1 MQQKAWYRYSIF
13 ISSTFKDMD
22 EERDAIKFDVINRL
36 NWHYRDQ
43 YIQFQAIDL
52 RIGINT
58 EDCSEEQSEDMVLDV
73 CLDNIE
79 KSRPFFVCL
88 LGNRYGWIPDEKRWE
103 SIISQLSAEKRRLLS
118 GSRHCSVTEMEIM
131 YGAIG
136 NNGENLNH
144 SLFFFRNDESYE
156 SIPESIKP
164 FYANAD
170 DTSCTKE
177 DLSLKEKRLKQ
188 KILDIAWE
196 NNMEENCSYYTLSWN
211 QGEKRF
217 DGIEA
222 FSELAYTK
230 LCKEIDKEIST
241 HIPPQRWQQQ
251 EHLYIDALVANY
263 YDGKS
268 LSNQLTTIV
277 EEVERNGQILL
288 TGEHGCGKSV
298 LFAQVAHLLSEKEGY
313 LCLIA
318 FVGASNHS
326 QKMLDIAI
334 RWINE
339 TEVVTGQAET
349 PEEELANYDSAQVYV
364 LLTELIYQ
372 AGKKGIKVII
382 MLDAIENLA
391 NVVPN
396 DIYLSWLPD
405 DIPFLGTAIR
415 KEDRMRLH
423 HRKMVLHEIN
433 IQDKTSLEE
442 IINCHEKRF
451 SIALPFH
458 VKEDIIGKALRP
470 VQIDM
475 LMRVYAN
482 LTSKDYDKIRN
493 SNGETEIQKIN
504 RYMETLYRNIPTYD
518 ISVQFFSMISHALDC
533 IQAKSQLL
541 PALQYIALSG
551 IGLNEND
558 LECLLKDKWNVLKFH
573 KLMTMLT
580 DFFTEDRNS
589 KRWNYKNSVFKE
601 SVLYNCPQ
609 KKEMYREMAQL
620 LLSYSHHEQQK
631 QDILFFCLIESED
644 ATLGRE
650 LLTTANSNQLHIRG
664 NWYEISLLYL
674 LQDHEIG
681 SHIRNLCQKYN
692 AAERVGFVYYLYLSV
707 PCYSQLPL
715 FCQIEA
721 DVLSEIDV
729 MELDVS
735 NAYWLA
741 TFYGHLYQSHKSVF
755 SKELHIQQGD
765 LSKGTYYLSR
775 FIDFYRRCYILDPD
789 YSDVKNMLK
798 AAMSEMLPIIAQE
811 GDFEKVKQYY
821 DEISNI
827 K

>member
-1 MQQKAWYRYSIF
+1 MQKKAWYRYSIF

-22 EERDAIKFDVINRL
+22 EERDAIKFEVINRL
-36 NWHYRDQ
+36 NWHYRDR

-73 CLDNIE
+73 CLESIE
-79 KSRPFFVCL
+79 KSRPFFICL

-103 SIISQLSAEKRRLLS
+103 SIISQLSAEKRRFLS

-156 SIPESIKP
+156 GIPESIKP
-164 FYANAD
+164 IYINAD
-170 DTSCTKE
+170 DVSHTKE
-177 DLSLKEKRLKQ
+177 ALSLKGKKLKQ
-188 KILDIAWE
+188 KILDVTWE
-196 NNMEENCSYYTLSWN
+196 NDMEENCSYYTLSWN
-211 QGEKRF
+211 QEKKHF

-222 FSELAYTK
+222 FSELVYAK
-230 LCKEIDKEIST
+230 LCKEIDKEVST

-251 EHLYIDALVANY
+251 EHLYIDALAANY
-263 YDGKS
+263 NSGKI
-268 LSNQLTTIV
+268 LSNQVTTIAD
-277 EEVERNGQILL
+277 EIEQNAQILL

-298 LFAQVAHLLSEKEGY
+298 LFSQVAHIFSEREGY

-326 QKMLDIAI
+326 QKMLDIAL

-339 TEVVTGQAET
+339 IEAAIGQTET
-349 PEEELANYDSAQVYV
+349 PEEELAGYESAKVYN
-364 LLTELIYQ
+364 LLTGLIHQ
-372 AGKKGIKVII
+372 AGKKGIKTII
-382 MLDAIENLA
+382 MLDEIENLA

-396 DIYLSWLPD
+396 DIYLSWLSD
-405 DIPFLGTAIR
+405 DIPFLGTITR
-415 KEDRMRLH
+415 KEDRIRLH
-423 HRKMVLHEIN
+423 HGKMVLHEIN
-433 IQDKTSLEE
+433 MQDRASLEG

-451 SIALPFH
+451 NIALPFH
-458 VKEDIIGKALRP
+458 VKEDIIANALRP

-482 LTSKDYDKIRN
+482 LTSRDYDKIRK
-493 SNGETEIQKIN
+493 SSGETEIQKIN

-518 ISVQFFSMISHALDC
+518 ISAQFISMISHALDC

-558 LECLLKDKWNVLKFH
+558 LECLLRDKWDVLKFH

-589 KRWNYKNSVFKE
+589 KRWNYKSGVFKE
-601 SVLYNCPQ
+601 SILSNCSQ
-609 KKEMYREMAQL
+609 KKEMYREMARL
-620 LLSYSHHEQQK
+620 LLSYNHHEQQK

-650 LLTTANSNQLHIRG
+650 LLTTATSNRLHVRG
-664 NWYEISLLYL
+664 NWYEISLLYM

-681 SHIRNLCQKYN
+681 SHIRNLCLEYN

-707 PCYSQLPL
+707 PSYSQLPL

-721 DVLSEIDV
+721 DVLSEINV
-729 MELDVS
+729 MELDAS

-755 SKELHIQQGD
+755 NEGLHIQQGD

-775 FIDFYRRCYILDPD
+775 FIDAHRRCYNLDPD

-811 GDFEKVKQYY
+811 GDFEKVKLYY

-827 K
+827 T